1 MRVSKS
7 ISCLLV
13 ALCATLL
20 SADENPDQDA
30 QSLAEIARREGER
43 RMQLD
48 QLGIEG
54 KVIDGNPEQLA
65 PKGNLTVFTPKSP
78 AHKDTPTSSASPKSK
93 PSIRSLRTKL
103 QKLDREIKKGEDSI
117 EMLRTRLHEARWALP
132 KIGKVKEDNQNVALQ
147 RRLREQIEELE
158 IKLKY
163 MREERR
169 ENYEMGRKAGYLP
182 GDLEGKGIVP

>member
-1 MRVSKS
+1 M
-7 ISCLLV
+7 SCLLV
-13 ALCATLL
+13 ALCAILL
-20 SADENPDQDA
+20 PADENPGQDA

-54 KVIDGNPEQLA
+54 KVIEGNPEQLA

-78 AHKDTPTSSASPKSK
+78 AHKNTPTSSASPKSK
-93 PSIRSLRTKL
+93 PPIRSLRTKL

-132 KIGKVKEDNQNVALQ
+132 KIGKVKGDNQNVALQ

-182 GDLEGKGIVP
+182 GELEGKGIVP